1 MAAGAVCKG
10 RSASPALNRE
20 LRKSLAN
27 VLGCGI
33 YSTPGYVRSKSNPA
47 DDPTRGKPLRFPD
60 VELPAW
66 WLASCCGD
74 HSKLDEFLDSLEL
87 SSCDISGHPPLRE
100 LYIQDPSV
108 VDLSCKHK
116 KLKRMHQRVRLKLRL
131 KAQSQKRVES
141 ETNGKNSFFSE
152 FWSEE
157 VKDVL
162 LSFSKDQF
170 IFGEGHSWPPSQPG
184 FLDLFS
190 GKKGFARACVKFGC
204 PWVLTFDF
212 KDGPHCDLLDFDLRK
227 KIEFLVTR
235 GVFCHVSAA
244 PSSGSF
250 SRAIGAAVRSRAEP
264 QGIRPVPAGMAEEI
278 RTGNSHSF
286 WLAFIIQLCIGL
298 KIHFW
303 VSNPDGSYFWTQP
316 EWKQVGAHILE
327 NCYRVDFCAFNT
339 PWRKRTRFFTSGS
352 LRGVK
357 RLCNG
362 KHAHLLLRGKDK
374 KSGMSLTQVAAPYP
388 RALCSLLAWHACK
401 DARLL
406 TTCTSLTCR
415 HDHRRIGEAK
425 NPGPRARRV
434 VSRNLQDLN
443 NVELVR
449 AETAA
454 LGEKIYSQFLK
465 WLELSLDIATIHKL
479 FLVPALMGYM
489 VAAYG
494 KFLYAKGDALYT
506 FRHLVVYVQR
516 RHPGFKGFLQP
527 SWEVVTRWEELE
539 PVEHRRPLPYS
550 LMTAM
555 VTLCVAWKW
564 HFVAGVIL
572 ISFHGCC
579 RPGEVLN
586 ACRSQLVL
594 PCDLGNVSGPCYLR
608 IQKPKPGMRGMGRI
622 QHAKVAPADVVE
634 FLNKVYRK
642 HGPDVP
648 LYGGTPSAF
657 RLRWNKLL
665 VALNVS
671 KNAGITPGGLRAG
684 GTVELYR
691 RGVPILDILWALR
704 LKHVETLQHYLQ
716 EIATQIT
723 MIDLPLETRVKV
735 ACLNELYPHFLLF
748 TGH

>member
-1 MAAGAVCKG
+1 
-10 RSASPALNRE
+10 
-20 LRKSLAN
+20 
-27 VLGCGI
+27 
-33 YSTPGYVRSKSNPA
+33 
-47 DDPTRGKPLRFPD
+47 
-60 VELPAW
+60 
-66 WLASCCGD
+66 
-74 HSKLDEFLDSLEL
+74 
-87 SSCDISGHPPLRE
+87 
-100 LYIQDPSV
+100 
-108 VDLSCKHK
+108 
-116 KLKRMHQRVRLKLRL
+116 
-131 KAQSQKRVES
+131 
-141 ETNGKNSFFSE
+141 
-152 FWSEE
+152 
-157 VKDVL
+157 
-162 LSFSKDQF
+162 
-170 IFGEGHSWPPSQPG
+170 
-184 FLDLFS
+184 
-190 GKKGFARACVKFGC
+190 
-204 PWVLTFDF
+204 
-212 KDGPHCDLLDFDLRK
+212 
-227 KIEFLVTR
+227 
-235 GVFCHVSAA
+235 
-244 PSSGSF
+244 
-250 SRAIGAAVRSRAEP
+250 
-264 QGIRPVPAGMAEEI
+264 
-278 RTGNSHSF
+278 
-286 WLAFIIQLCIGL
+286 
-298 KIHFW
+298 
-303 VSNPDGSYFWTQP
+303 
-316 EWKQVGAHILE
+316 
-327 NCYRVDFCAFNT
+327 
-339 PWRKRTRFFTSGS
+339 
-352 LRGVK
+352 
-357 RLCNG
+357 
-362 KHAHLLLRGKDK
+362 
-374 KSGMSLTQVAAPYP
+374 
-388 RALCSLLAWHACK
+388 
-401 DARLL
+401 
-406 TTCTSLTCR
+406 
-415 HDHRRIGEAK
+415 
-425 NPGPRARRV
+425 
-434 VSRNLQDLN
+434 
-443 NVELVR
+443 
-449 AETAA
+449 
-454 LGEKIYSQFLK
+454 
-465 WLELSLDIATIHKL
+465 
-479 FLVPALMGYM
+479 MGYM

-608 IQKPKPGMRGMGRI
+608 IQKPKPGRRGMGRI

-735 ACLNELYPHFLLF
+735 ACLHELYPHFLLF